1 MSIPVVATVSSTCI
15 SIMQLSQMHYTEF
28 AYKEKHI
35 LQHNIP
41 CSGLAGCKM
50 NKYNKQINGYTT
62 SCVTN
67 LFLPQWQVVTH
78 KLA

>member
-1 MSIPVVATVSSTCI
+1 
-15 SIMQLSQMHYTEF
+15 MQLSQMHYTDF

-41 CSGLAGCKM
+41 CSGLAGSKM

-62 SCVTN
+62 SWWKSTS
-67 LFLPQWQVVTH
+67 FFRRG
-78 KLA
+78 KLLHTS